1 MTIRAHSA
9 LKGRRIL
16 IVESE
21 VALGPALQ
29 DALEHEGAETIIVRD
44 PYSSNG
50 AAQLERYAVCAA
62 IVNSVHRGVERVLSV
77 PALLYG
83 GDMPVPARTDAIVH
97 ELRAMLANTAES
109 DAAVSVGKAR
119 SPR

>member
-1 MTIRAHSA
+1 MTIDAHLG

-21 VALGPALQ
+21 VALGPMLQ

-44 PYSSNG
+44 PYSANG
-50 AAQLERYAVCAA
+50 EAQLKRYAVCAA
-62 IVNSVHRGVERVLSV
+62 IVNGVHRGMAKGLSV

-83 GDMPVPARTDAIVH
+83 GDMPVPARADAIIR
-97 ELRAMLANTAES
+97 ELKAMLANTA
-109 DAAVSVGKAR
+109 
-119 SPR
+119 